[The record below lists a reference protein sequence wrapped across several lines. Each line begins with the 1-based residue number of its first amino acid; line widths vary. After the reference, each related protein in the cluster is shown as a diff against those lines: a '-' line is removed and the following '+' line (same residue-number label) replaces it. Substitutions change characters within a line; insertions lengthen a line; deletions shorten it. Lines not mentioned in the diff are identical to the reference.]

1 MLMMICL
8 TTSVGALR
16 LTQLLAPHTLP
27 KMPRIWIHLLNQTL
41 VDPHLIRIPSLGAL
55 TTRRLARGDFQVLGG
70 QTHGALDAQVLSLGP
85 LDELAADLFER
96 LHLARGQ
103 GDADLVDLGRVLLR
117 GLFGVLKGHG
127 CGGWYDEVERWDGGM
142 VVVTR
147 WFQSRLGLWVAVK

>member
-1 MLMMICL
+1 
-8 TTSVGALR
+8 
-16 LTQLLAPHTLP
+16 
-27 KMPRIWIHLLNQTL
+27 MPRIWINLLDQTL
-41 VDPHLIRIPSLGAL
+41 VDPHLIGIPSLGAL

-70 QTHGALDAQVLSLGP
+70 QTHGTLDTQILSLGP
-85 LDELAADLFER
+85 LDQLAADLFQR

-127 CGGWYDEVERWDGGM
+127 CGGWCGKVRWKDGEVW
-142 VVVTR
+142 VTR